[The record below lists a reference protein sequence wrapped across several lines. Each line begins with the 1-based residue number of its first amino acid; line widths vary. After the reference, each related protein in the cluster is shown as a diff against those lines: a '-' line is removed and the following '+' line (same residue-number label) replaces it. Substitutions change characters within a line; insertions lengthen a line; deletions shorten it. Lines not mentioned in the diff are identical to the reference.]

1 MVHYKHFVLKSG
13 AIHASI
19 LVGLL
24 LQAQKY

>member
-24 LQAQKY
+24 LQA